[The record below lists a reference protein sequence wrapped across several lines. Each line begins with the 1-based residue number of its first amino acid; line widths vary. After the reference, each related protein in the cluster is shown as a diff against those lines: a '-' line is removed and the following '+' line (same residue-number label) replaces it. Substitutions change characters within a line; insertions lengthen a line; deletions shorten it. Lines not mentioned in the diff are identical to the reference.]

1 MHYKLIFSIVIALAF
16 TACAGGDKKDEN
28 KDGKPA
34 EDSVKVT
41 HIEYYGD
48 TITEDNARSMT
59 NLIVDMVGKDSMEV
73 KVTAT
78 INECCQKKGCW
89 MMVDMGNGEEMR
101 VKFKDYGFF
110 VPKDA
115 AGRTATMEGWAYKST
130 LSVDEYKHYLKDG
143 GATQEEIDAV
153 TEPKDEWSF
162 MAHGVIIK
170 DEK

>member
-1 MHYKLIFSIVIALAF
+1 MVVIALL
-16 TACAGGDKKDEN
+16 TSCGGGDKKEKDE
-28 KDGKPA
+28 KKPA
-34 EDSVKVT
+34 EDSVKVAT
-41 HIEYYGD
+41 VECYGD
-48 TITEDNARSMT
+48 TITAENAMSMT
-59 NLIVDMVGKDSMEV
+59 DFISGMEGKDSMEV
-73 KVTAT
+73 KITST

-115 AGRTATMEGWAYKST
+115 AGRIVTMEGWAYKST

-153 TEPKDEWSF
+153 TEPKSEWSF

-170 DEK
+170 DAE

>member
-1 MHYKLIFSIVIALAF
+1 MKKIIFPIAVALF
-16 TACAGGDKKDEN
+16 LTSCGGGDKKEN
-28 KDGKPA
+28 KNDGKAA
-34 EDSVKVT
+34 EDTTKIVAGE
-41 HIEYYGD
+41 IYGD
-48 TITEDNARSMT
+48 TITDEGAMSMSDFVAGMEG
-59 NLIVDMVGKDSMEV
+59 NDSMEV
-73 KVTAT
+73 KITST

-115 AGRTATMEGWAYKST
+115 AGRTVTMEGWAYKKT

-143 GATQEEIDAV
+143 GATDEEIAAV

-162 MAHGVIIK
+162 MANGVIIR